1 MAMFSARG
9 LNNFISDLR
18 ACSSR
23 EDEQKRVDKELVK
36 IRQRF
41 TQNTTLNSYDKKK
54 YAWKLIYIYMLG
66 YDIDFGHMQ
75 VINLVSGTKYSE
87 KCLGYLGCSIL
98 LKSSDE
104 LMTLV
109 VNSIRNDLKSPE
121 ACNQCL
127 ALCCVA
133 NLGGSEF
140 SEALSPD
147 VVHLLMSSSSIA
159 HVRKKAALCARRM
172 LPPSP
177 ELIPLEDLEPRLHT
191 LMSES
196 HLGVVTSAASLLQ
209 TALQLHPTQFRT
221 LIDVV
226 ITRLGSLVV
235 HKACPRDYM
244 YYNTPCPWLQ
254 VKLLRLLQQYG
265 PLEDP
270 GLREKLDD
278 TLRRVL
284 ARPTPGKG
292 AKNNAAY
299 AVLIETVNLVISQ
312 GKKAEPKL
320 KELAIQLLARFISV
334 SEPNIRYIGLDSMY
348 RLVRLEGDA
357 EAIKQHKNTVLFSL
371 KDADNSVRRRA
382 LDLLFSMCDSDN
394 ALEIVGE
401 LVNYL
406 AIAEG
411 AIREEIV
418 LKAAI
423 LAEKYAKNLRWY
435 VDTVLQLITIAGS
448 EVPDDVWHRVVQIVT
463 NKEELQKYTAEVM
476 FRALEPKHVDETTA
490 KFGAYV
496 IGEFGYLICDDV
508 DMTSEKQFD
517 VLHKHYL
524 VAAIPTKC
532 LILTAFVKMENL
544 YDEIRPRV
552 MEVFKRCMTNMD
564 LEIQQRACEYLSL
577 HQVSE
582 ELMKRVLEPMPI
594 FPENRES
601 ALIVRLRNQQK
612 ATAGDDQAEADSG
625 SSSVSKLEIHDREE
639 KDEGDLLSLD
649 DSPKK
654 TGGYGGFGGGS
665 GAESIRGANPVSELV
680 DIFGGGGSMPPGAPV
695 GGGFIGIDASLTPQL
710 AEWDKNLILNAQGV
724 LFENDVLQI
733 GAKHEYRGS
742 QGRINFFFGN
752 KTNDTI
758 ANFKVT
764 IESTPAFRMQS
775 EDVPTQIAAKQQVK
789 QQLMIESMAPFVT
802 PPGMKVSFARSGA
815 NYQYDLHLPC
825 HVTSFIE
832 PVKLS
837 AEDFMK
843 RWGALEGQDR
853 EVQEVVQ
860 TAAKIDMAQNR
871 KWLTE
876 HLKFAQ
882 ADVSTSSWSL
892 GVFCFHTVVLAK
904 RILTMRCGYKIM
916 ICEHSAGRGQWRRLD
931 LDRVHVSDGHGGP
944 DGRQDLGRLP
954 RARRGQPD
962 EQLVPDHSARR
973 APRH

>member
-18 ACSSR
+18 ACTSR

-54 YAWKLIYIYMLG
+54 YAWKLIYIFMLG

-140 SEALSPD
+140 SEALAPD
-147 VVHLLMSSSSIA
+147 VVSLLMSSSSIS

-191 LMSES
+191 LMSEA
-196 HLGVVTSAASLLQ
+196 HLGVVTSAAGLLQ
-209 TALQLHPTQFRT
+209 TALTLHPTQFRS
-221 LIDVV
+221 LIDVC
-226 ITRLGSLVV
+226 ITRLSSLVV

-254 VKLLRLLQQYG
+254 VKLLRLLQQFG
-265 PLEDP
+265 PLNDEP
-270 GLREKLDD
+270 GLNDKLND
-278 TLRRVL
+278 TLRRIL
-284 ARPTPGKG
+284 SRPNPGKG

-299 AVLIETVNLVISQ
+299 AVLIETINLVISQ
-312 GKKAEPKL
+312 GKRGDPKL
-320 KELAIQLLARFISV
+320 KEQAVQLLARFISV

-357 EAIKQHKNTVLFSL
+357 EAVKQHKNTVLFSL

-382 LDLLFSMCDSDN
+382 LDLLFSMCDSEN

-411 AIREEIV
+411 SIREEIV

-448 EVPDDVWHRVVQIVT
+448 EVPDDVWYRVVQIVT

-496 IGEFGYLICDDV
+496 LGEFGYLICEDPE
-508 DMTSEKQFD
+508 MTSEKQFD
-517 VLHKHYL
+517 VLYKHYVL
-524 VAAIPTKC
+524 ASIPTKC
-532 LILTAFVKMENL
+532 LLLTAFVKMENL
-544 YDEIRPRV
+544 FDEIRPRV
-552 MEVFKRCMTNMD
+552 MELFKKCTTNMD

-577 HQVSE
+577 HQVSDD
-582 ELMKRVLEPMPI
+582 LMKKVLEPMPI

-601 ALIVRLRNQQK
+601 NLIVRLRNQQK
-612 ATAGDDQAEADSG
+612 ASNADDATEDAGAATAPAGRMDSAPERDSG
-625 SSSVSKLEIHDREE
+625 D
-639 KDEGDLLSLD
+639 GDLLSLD

-654 TGGYGGFGGGS
+654 SSTSGFGG
-665 GAESIRGANPVSELV
+665 AEVIRSPNPVSDLV
-680 DIFGGGGSMPPGAPV
+680 DIFGGSAPPAAPV
-695 GGGFIGIDASLTPQL
+695 GGVIGLDAAL
-710 AEWDKNLILNAQGV
+710 APKMNEWSKALMLNQQGV
-724 LFENDVLQI
+724 LMENDTMQI
-733 GAKHEYRGS
+733 GVKHEYRGS
-742 QGRINFFFGN
+742 QGRINLFFGN
-752 KTNDTI
+752 KTNDML
-758 ANFKVT
+758 ADFRVAVDAG
-764 IESTPAFRMQS
+764 PVFRMQA
-775 EDVPTQIAAKQQVK
+775 EEVPNSVASKQQAKQQI
-789 QQLMIESMAPFVT
+789 LIESMAPFVA
-802 PPGMKVSFARSGA
+802 PPVMKVSFTRSGA
-815 NYQYDLHLPC
+815 SYLYSIPLPC
-825 HVTSFIE
+825 HATAFME
-832 PVKLS
+832 PVKLG

-843 RWGALEGQDR
+843 RWNALEGQDR
-853 EVQEVVQ
+853 EQQEVV
-860 TAAKIDMAQNR
+860 TTTSKMDMAQT
-871 KWLTE
+871 KSWITE
-876 HLKFAQ
+876 QLKFAL
-882 ADVSTSSWSL
+882 ADVRTLFSCTDRCIVTAFSRFVVMCMQGVDSSDATLSVASTFRTGTTAPSGEKVSVGCLMRIEANQMNNSYRVTVRAVHRDVSL
-892 GVFCFHTVVLAK
+892 ATKNCLKTVLA
-904 RILTMRCGYKIM
+904 
-916 ICEHSAGRGQWRRLD
+916 
-931 LDRVHVSDGHGGP
+931 
-944 DGRQDLGRLP
+944 
-954 RARRGQPD
+954 
-962 EQLVPDHSARR
+962 
-973 APRH
+973 

>member
-41 TQNTTLNSYDKKK
+41 TQNTALNSYDKKK

-75 VINLVSGTKYSE
+75 VINLVSGVKYSE

-109 VNSIRNDLKSPE
+109 VNSIRNDLKSTE

-140 SEALSPD
+140 SEALAPD

-312 GKKAEPKL
+312 GRKADPKL
-320 KELAIQLLARFISV
+320 KELAVQLLARFISV

-382 LDLLFSMCDSDN
+382 LDLLFSMCDGDN
-394 ALEIVGE
+394 ALEIGVDNGDGSISIACTFRTGTAGPTGDKVSVGC
-401 LVNYL
+401 L
-406 AIAEG
+406 ARVEG
-411 AIREEIV
+411 NPMTSSYRITVRAVHRDISAAAKNC
-418 LKAAI
+418 LKA
-423 LAEKYAKNLRWY
+423 
-435 VDTVLQLITIAGS
+435 VLT
-448 EVPDDVWHRVVQIVT
+448 
-463 NKEELQKYTAEVM
+463 
-476 FRALEPKHVDETTA
+476 
-490 KFGAYV
+490 
-496 IGEFGYLICDDV
+496 
-508 DMTSEKQFD
+508 
-517 VLHKHYL
+517 
-524 VAAIPTKC
+524 
-532 LILTAFVKMENL
+532 
-544 YDEIRPRV
+544 
-552 MEVFKRCMTNMD
+552 
-564 LEIQQRACEYLSL
+564 
-577 HQVSE
+577 
-582 ELMKRVLEPMPI
+582 
-594 FPENRES
+594 
-601 ALIVRLRNQQK
+601 
-612 ATAGDDQAEADSG
+612 
-625 SSSVSKLEIHDREE
+625 
-639 KDEGDLLSLD
+639 
-649 DSPKK
+649 
-654 TGGYGGFGGGS
+654 
-665 GAESIRGANPVSELV
+665 
-680 DIFGGGGSMPPGAPV
+680 
-695 GGGFIGIDASLTPQL
+695 
-710 AEWDKNLILNAQGV
+710 
-724 LFENDVLQI
+724 
-733 GAKHEYRGS
+733 
-742 QGRINFFFGN
+742 
-752 KTNDTI
+752 
-758 ANFKVT
+758 
-764 IESTPAFRMQS
+764 
-775 EDVPTQIAAKQQVK
+775 
-789 QQLMIESMAPFVT
+789 
-802 PPGMKVSFARSGA
+802 
-815 NYQYDLHLPC
+815 
-825 HVTSFIE
+825 
-832 PVKLS
+832 
-837 AEDFMK
+837 
-843 RWGALEGQDR
+843 
-853 EVQEVVQ
+853 
-860 TAAKIDMAQNR
+860 
-871 KWLTE
+871 
-876 HLKFAQ
+876 
-882 ADVSTSSWSL
+882 
-892 GVFCFHTVVLAK
+892 
-904 RILTMRCGYKIM
+904 
-916 ICEHSAGRGQWRRLD
+916 
-931 LDRVHVSDGHGGP
+931 
-944 DGRQDLGRLP
+944 
-954 RARRGQPD
+954 
-962 EQLVPDHSARR
+962 
-973 APRH
+973 

>member
-18 ACSSR
+18 ACTSR

-54 YAWKLIYIYMLG
+54 YAWKLIYIFMLG

-147 VVHLLMSSSSIA
+147 VVSLLMSSSSIS

-191 LMSES
+191 LMSEA
-196 HLGVVTSAASLLQ
+196 HLGVVTSAAGLLQ
-209 TALQLHPTQFRT
+209 TALTLHPTHFRS
-221 LIDVV
+221 LIDVC
-226 ITRLGSLVV
+226 ITRLSSLVV

-254 VKLLRLLQQYG
+254 VKLLRLLQQFG
-265 PLEDP
+265 SLNDEP
-270 GLREKLDD
+270 GLNDKLND
-278 TLRRVL
+278 TIRRIL
-284 ARPTPGKG
+284 SRPNPGKG

-299 AVLIETVNLVISQ
+299 AVLIETINLVISQ
-312 GKKAEPKL
+312 GKRGDPKL
-320 KELAIQLLARFISV
+320 KEQAVQLLARFISV

-357 EAIKQHKNTVLFSL
+357 EAVKQHKSTVLFSL

-382 LDLLFSMCDSDN
+382 LDLLFSMCDSEN

-411 AIREEIV
+411 SIREEIV

-448 EVPDDVWHRVVQIVT
+448 EVPDDVWYRVVQIVT

-496 IGEFGYLICDDV
+496 LGEFGYLICEDPE
-508 DMTSEKQFD
+508 MTSEKQFD
-517 VLHKHYL
+517 VLYKHYVL
-524 VAAIPTKC
+524 ASIPTKC
-532 LILTAFVKMENL
+532 LLLTAFVKMENL
-544 YDEIRPRV
+544 FDEIRPRV
-552 MEVFKRCMTNMD
+552 MELFKKCTTNMD

-577 HQVSE
+577 HQVSDD
-582 ELMKRVLEPMPI
+582 LMKKVLEPMPI

-601 ALIVRLRNQQK
+601 NLIVRLRNQQK
-612 ATAGDDQAEADSG
+612 ASNADDATEDAGAATAPAGRMDSAPERDSG
-625 SSSVSKLEIHDREE
+625 D
-639 KDEGDLLSLD
+639 GDLLSLD

-654 TGGYGGFGGGS
+654 SSIGGFGG
-665 GAESIRGANPVSELV
+665 AEVIRSPNPVSDLV
-680 DIFGGGGSMPPGAPV
+680 DIFGGGAPPAAPV
-695 GGGFIGIDASLTPQL
+695 GGVIGLDAAL
-710 AEWDKNLILNAQGV
+710 APKMSEWSKALMLNQQGV
-724 LFENDVLQI
+724 LMENDTMQI
-733 GAKHEYRGS
+733 GVKQEYRGS
-742 QGRINFFFGN
+742 QGRINLFFGN
-752 KTNDTI
+752 KTNDMLGDFRV
-758 ANFKVT
+758 AVDAG
-764 IESTPAFRMQS
+764 PAFRMQA
-775 EDVPTQIAAKQQVK
+775 EEVPSSVASKQQAKQQI
-789 QQLMIESMAPFVT
+789 LIESMAPFVA
-802 PPGMKVSFARSGA
+802 PPVMKVSFTRSGVS
-815 NYQYDLHLPC
+815 YLYSIPLPC
-825 HVTSFIE
+825 HATAFME
-832 PVKLS
+832 PVKLG

-843 RWGALEGQDR
+843 RWNALEGQDR
-853 EVQEVVQ
+853 EQQEVV
-860 TAAKIDMAQNR
+860 TTTSKMDMAQT
-871 KWLTE
+871 KTWITE
-876 HLKFAQ
+876 QLKFAL
-882 ADVSTSSWSL
+882 ADVRTLFLVRL
-892 GVFCFHTVVLAK
+892 GA
-904 RILTMRCGYKIM
+904 
-916 ICEHSAGRGQWRRLD
+916 
-931 LDRVHVSDGHGGP
+931 
-944 DGRQDLGRLP
+944 LP
-954 RARRGQPD
+954 QYSYLLLLLRTGSGFR
-962 EQLVPDHSARR
+962 
-973 APRH
+973 